1 MWNSI
6 WMAFN
11 ELPKG
16 KMGEQSDSK
25 KSHEKLQY
33 RHDLHTG
40 GDKNPEIRIC
50 LKSCTMTTFS

>member
-1 MWNSI
+1 
-6 WMAFN
+6 MAFN